1 MFYTPGLFCWKPV
14 IASNNND
21 TVNHNPGADL
31 GGVTR
36 VTSHPPGAA
45 DYFMLL
51 SCMRPNSQTLRFHSS
66 VSPHPLNVHLLRSG
80 SQSPPPPSKKILDL
94 PLHSPCPSNMIDHP
108 PLNVHD
114 FTSVIWLVS
123 IVSIEIK
130 QYITQWSWSSPLW
143 DVAASYKD
151 GLLHGLIRRA
161 LGFPGGFSGW
171 WGQTR
176 WVTRWVERTKE
187 GRTVYGMFV
196 TCFWVVLS
204 CPFSYQKS
212 ESLVKNL

>member
-1 MFYTPGLFCWKPV
+1 
-14 IASNNND
+14 
-21 TVNHNPGADL
+21 
-31 GGVTR
+31 
-36 VTSHPPGAA
+36 
-45 DYFMLL
+45 MLL
-51 SCMRPNSQTLRFHSS
+51 LCVWLKLFRCRFVPLHEPNKPRPLQCSLASYARVPKVT
-66 VSPHPLNVHLLRSG
+66 
-80 SQSPPPPSKKILDL
+80 PPSKKILDL